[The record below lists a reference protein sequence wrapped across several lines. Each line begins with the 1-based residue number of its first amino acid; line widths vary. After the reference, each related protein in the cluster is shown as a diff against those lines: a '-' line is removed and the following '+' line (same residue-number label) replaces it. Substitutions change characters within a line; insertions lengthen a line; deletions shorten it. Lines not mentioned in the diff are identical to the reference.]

1 MWDAISAVMNSF
13 NNFLWGWFM
22 IILLLGTH
30 IFLTIRTKFVQRKTF
45 KAIKL
50 SVTKDPDSDGDIS
63 PFQALATALASTI
76 GTGNIIGVGTAIA
89 LGGPGAVLWCWLT
102 GVFGIA
108 TKYSES
114 LIGVKYR
121 VKTSDGRMLGG
132 AMYALERGFKFKTL
146 GKILAVLFALFA
158 LLASFGIGSGVQ
170 VNAISNIM
178 NNTFDL
184 GTVNLFGQDASVISI
199 IVGVLVAAI
208 TAVVI
213 FGGIKSISRVCEL
226 LVPFMAVFYVL
237 GCLIILGMNFDVLGK
252 TFEMIFQDAFS
263 LKSVAGGFLGS
274 SLMLAARYGI
284 ARGLF
289 SNESGMGSAPIVA
302 SAAQTR
308 NPVRQAMISST
319 GTFWDTVV
327 VCLMTGLVLV
337 SSIIKNPTIDV
348 SDGGDLTYKAFQ
360 QIPVIGTPILV
371 IGIAAFAYST
381 ILGWSYYGERCVEY
395 LFGRCGMIPYKL
407 IFVFILLI
415 GPVIKLDLVW
425 TMADIFNALMS
436 IPNLIAV
443 VVLSPV
449 VVKETNYYLYGNRL
463 DEYDKTKLPVVN
475 K

>member
-1 MWDAISAVMNSF
+1 M
-13 NNFLWGWFM
+13 
-22 IILLLGTH
+22 
-30 IFLTIRTKFVQRKTF
+30 
-45 KAIKL
+45 
-50 SVTKDPDSDGDIS
+50 TKDPDSDGDIS

-213 FGGIKSISRVCEL
+213 SEVSSQSQEF
-226 LVPFMAVFYVL
+226 A
-237 GCLIILGMNFDVLGK
+237 N
-252 TFEMIFQDAFS
+252 S
-263 LKSVAGGFLGS
+263 LYRLW
-274 SLMLAARYGI
+274 
-284 ARGLF
+284 LF
-289 SNESGMGSAPIVA
+289 SMFSAVLLS
-302 SAAQTR
+302 SA
-308 NPVRQAMISST
+308 
-319 GTFWDTVV
+319 
-327 VCLMTGLVLV
+327 
-337 SSIIKNPTIDV
+337 
-348 SDGGDLTYKAFQ
+348 
-360 QIPVIGTPILV
+360 
-371 IGIAAFAYST
+371 
-381 ILGWSYYGERCVEY
+381 
-395 LFGRCGMIPYKL
+395 
-407 IFVFILLI
+407 
-415 GPVIKLDLVW
+415 
-425 TMADIFNALMS
+425 
-436 IPNLIAV
+436 
-443 VVLSPV
+443 
-449 VVKETNYYLYGNRL
+449 
-463 DEYDKTKLPVVN
+463 
-475 K
+475 